1 MMTTLY
7 IFSGL
12 PGTGKST
19 LSVALAR
26 SRSAV
31 YLRLDTIEQAI
42 KNSTKLSV
50 GPEGYDVAYAL
61 AFDNLKNGLDVVA
74 DSVNSL
80 VITRE
85 AWRETALAAD
95 SAFIDIEIV
104 CSDAKE
110 HRRRIEARKPAI
122 QGLALPTWQ
131 QVLNRDYA
139 EWTRDR
145 MTIDTAGELPQE
157 SISKMLSALR

>member
-1 MMTTLY
+1 MTTLY

-12 PGTGKST
+12 PGVGKST

-42 KNSTKLSV
+42 KSSTKLSV

-61 AFDNLKNGLDVVA
+61 AFDNLKNGLNVVA

-80 VITRE
+80 AVTRK

-95 SAFIDIEIV
+95 SSFIDIEIV

-110 HRRRIEARKPAI
+110 HRHRIEARKPAI
-122 QGLALPTWQ
+122 RGLVLPTWR
-131 QVLNRDYA
+131 QVANRDYA
-139 EWTRDR
+139 EWTSDR
-145 MTIDTAGELPQE
+145 VIVDTADESPQE
-157 SISKMLSALR
+157 SISKMLSALK

>member
-1 MMTTLY
+1 M
-7 IFSGL
+7 
-12 PGTGKST
+12 
-19 LSVALAR
+19 
-26 SRSAV
+26 

-42 KNSTKLSV
+42 KSSTKLSV

-61 AFDNLKNGLDVVA
+61 AFDNLKNGLNVVA

-80 VITRE
+80 AVTRK

-95 SAFIDIEIV
+95 SSFIDIEIV

-122 QGLALPTWQ
+122 RGLVLSTWR
-131 QVLNRDYA
+131 QVANRDYA
-139 EWTRDR
+139 EWTGASHFCSEYKYLDL
-145 MTIDTAGELPQE
+145 ESLPF
-157 SISKMLSALR
+157 SYAKSNYPNV